1 MQLTRSVICILL
13 TLLLSASTL
22 RAESELPDLGG
33 SGYSIITLQQEYT
46 LGRAWARLLRG
57 QARIYEDALVSQYV
71 EDLTW
76 SLVSHSQ
83 LQDRRL
89 EIVVL
94 DNPTVNAFAA
104 PGGIIGVHTGLI
116 LTAQSEGQLASVM
129 AHELAHLSQR
139 HFAAQLEEQRRNR
152 PFFLAS
158 MLGSLLIA
166 AADPEAGVAAIQSSM
181 AASIS
186 SKLSF
191 SRQNEREADYIGMQT
206 LTSAGYSPF
215 AMSEMFKRLQESAR
229 FSRVPPEFLLTHPVT
244 QARISDAL
252 NRAEQIS
259 GASSLKS
266 TFDFNLIRARVQAN
280 YAKDKDQLLK
290 RYQSFKEEAI
300 TDDLLYSIAYTA
312 IKLDKFELAR
322 NEINSF
328 SDAFSNRLS
337 ARLLKAELATAE
349 ENYADALKQLKTLHS
364 LYPGNH
370 AISYLIADV
379 YLHSNCPE
387 KASEIYKKIVQNQ
400 PNDSRAWYLL
410 AESYGLEGNI
420 IGVHEARIEY
430 FLLTANVDRAI
441 KQIDYAL
448 KEPGL
453 SDNNK
458 ARLQQRKKDA
468 VKIRKSLD
476 LRY

>member
-1 MQLTRSVICILL
+1 MQHTRSVICILL
-13 TLLLSASTL
+13 TLFLSAPTL

-57 QARIYEDALVSQYV
+57 QARIYDDALVSQYV

-215 AMSEMFKRLQESAR
+215 AMSEMFTRLQESAR

-252 NRAEQIS
+252 NRAEQFS
-259 GASSLKS
+259 GVATLKN

-280 YAKDKDQLLK
+280 YAKDKGQLLK
-290 RYQSFKEEAI
+290 RFQAFKDEAI

-349 ENYADALKQLKTLHS
+349 ENHADALQQLKTLHS

-379 YLHSNCPE
+379 YLHSNRPE

>member
-1 MQLTRSVICILL
+1 MQLIKSAISIFASLI
-13 TLLLSASTL
+13 LSASTVN
-22 RAESELPDLGG
+22 AESELPDIGG
-33 SGYSIITLQQEYT
+33 SGYSIISLQQEYN
-46 LGRAWARLLRG
+46 LGRAWVRLLRG
-57 QARIYEDALVSQYV
+57 QARIYEDALVSQYI

-89 EIVVL
+89 EILVL
-94 DNPTVNAFAA
+94 DNPTINAFAA
-104 PGGIIGVHTGLI
+104 PGGIIGVHSGLI
-116 LTAQSEGQLASVM
+116 LTAQSEGQLASVL

-158 MLGSLLIA
+158 MLGNLLVA

-186 SKLSF
+186 NRLSF

-229 FSRVPPEFLLTHPVT
+229 FSKKPPEFLLTHPVT
-244 QARISDAL
+244 QSRISDAL
-252 NRAEQIS
+252 NRAEQFPKD
-259 GASSLKS
+259 KS
-266 TFDFNLIRARVQAN
+266 IDNTLHFNLVRARVQAN
-280 YAKDKDQLLK
+280 YAKDKTQLLQK
-290 RYQSFKEEAI
+290 YQALQETTDNDDVRYA
-300 TDDLLYSIAYTA
+300 IAYTA
-312 IKLDKFELAR
+312 IKLKEFDLVRQEMGKFSKE
-322 NEINSF
+322 
-328 SDAFSNRLS
+328 FSNKLS
-337 ARLLKAELATAE
+337 ARLLRAELATAE
-349 ENYADALKQLKTLHS
+349 ENYSSALEQLQTLHS

-370 AISYLIADV
+370 AISFLIADV
-379 YLHSNCPE
+379 YLHANQPE
-387 KASEIYKKIVQNQ
+387 KASETYEKIVQNQ

-420 IGVHEARIEY
+420 TGVHEARIEY

-448 KEPGL
+448 KDPKITDSE
-453 SDNNK
+453 K
-458 ARLQQRKKDA
+458 ARFEQRKKDA
-468 VKIRKSLD
+468 LEIRKSLD